1 MTDDKL
7 KSLYAGMRAGEAGS
21 ADVDADRLA
30 RLAAGE
36 LHATGADVDLLSR
49 NAEAATAYRIAR
61 GLRADAH
68 ALSAAMRPTA
78 PRQTT
83 VRRSAWPLA
92 LAASA
97 GLFAVLFA
105 ARIGLAPTPV
115 ADGDVANAPAVEP
128 APLFSGSFEP
138 GLAAAQEVDRGVIFG
153 GSFDNG

>member
-1 MTDDKL
+1 MTENNL
-7 KSLYAGMRAGEAGS
+7 KSLYAGLRAGEAGS
-21 ADVDADRLA
+21 ADVDVDRLS

-36 LHATGADVDLLSR
+36 LHATGADVQLLSR
-49 NAEAATAYRIAR
+49 NADAASAYRIAR
-61 GLRADAH
+61 ELRADAH
-68 ALSAAMRPTA
+68 TLSSALRPRAARPS
-78 PRQTT
+78 T